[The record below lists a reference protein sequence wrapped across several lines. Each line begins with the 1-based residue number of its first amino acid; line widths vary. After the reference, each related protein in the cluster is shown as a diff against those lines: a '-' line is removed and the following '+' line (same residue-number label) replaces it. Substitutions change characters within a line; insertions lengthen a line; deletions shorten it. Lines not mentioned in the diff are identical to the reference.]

1 MAPVSEVDPG
11 DDYDDYDD
19 DFEEEAW
26 ASGSTKASASPGF
39 RTRSREEREERE
51 DLRA

>member
-1 MAPVSEVDPG
+1 VDPG

-26 ASGSTKASASPGF
+26 ASFSDGRNG
-39 RTRSREEREERE
+39 RI
-51 DLRA
+51 

>member
-1 MAPVSEVDPG
+1 MDPG

-26 ASGSTKASASPGF
+26 ASGSTPGDF
-39 RTRSREEREERE
+39 LTKGVGLTGFSDSEEREELE